1 MSMRSFV
8 SRQLL
13 QIPQG
18 SKVDP
23 PRRARL
29 CLHHDPRDKVQEM
42 VIAFSRNPYVRPH
55 RHVNKRESF
64 HVIEGEMA
72 VVFFDDSGR
81 VTRHIRMGP
90 LGSGHAFLYRSSS
103 SLWHTVVPLSEFVI
117 IHETTNGPF
126 VREET
131 EFATWG
137 PDESDAGGIRALM
150 ARIAT
155 GYAREFQ
162 SPIH

>member
-23 PRRARL
+23 LRRARL

-42 VIAFSRNPYVRPH
+42 VIAFSRDPYVRLH

-131 EFATWG
+131 ELFLSSENRSSLPGDQT
-137 PDESDAGGIRALM
+137 SLMLAGSGR
-150 ARIAT
+150 
-155 GYAREFQ
+155 
-162 SPIH
+162 